1 MEYSIQLLIITYI
14 KLKMKNLVIVESP
27 AKTKKIASFLGD
39 DYQVMSSVGHI
50 RDLPK
55 SALGVDTQ
63 NKYEPIYQIYEE
75 KKDIVNELKKVAKTV
90 DCIYLAPDL
99 DREGEAIAWHL
110 GHILNNEKPLK
121 PTKDN
126 EQYEIADKIKN
137 KKGESPKVYRVVFNS
152 ITKDEVVN
160 AFKSP
165 RKLNYDLIDAQQ
177 ARRVLDRLVGYKL
190 SPLLWE
196 KIRYGLSAGRVQSV
210 AVRFIVEREREIASF
225 ATDPYYEIFGNFDFG
240 KEKQIKAKLITIDQK
255 SIYIKKNYDLFAGKY
270 TVALTTINT
279 ETKLQNILNDLNK
292 SSFQISDI
300 QKKQTKSYPG
310 APFTTST
317 LQQSAGSFLGY
328 TPSRTMQLAQKL
340 YEQGFITYMRTDSVY
355 VLPTENTK
363 IRSFIKSKYGTKY
376 LSNDV
381 RVYKNSKEN
390 KVQEA
395 HEAIRPTDIKTVS
408 TDLPKALTEQH
419 RKLYDLIWKRTVASQ
434 MQESVYENTKVYI
447 DSQNT
452 ARQYVFEAKGVQMVF
467 DGFNRVYHSLRK
479 EEMMPDVNL
488 GGKTDEYAI
497 INEAKS
503 LTPPP
508 RYNEASLVKVLE
520 SFGIGRPST
529 YASIISTI
537 QSRGYVNKLERSLYP
552 TDNGIVV
559 NDMLV
564 KHFPKIV
571 DVDFTAHLEEELD
584 EVALGQ
590 VNWRKLIGDFYEPFA
605 KEIDIK
611 KKEIKKEDLVVLE
624 KTDKKCPECAQG
636 NLIVKLGKFGRFYS
650 CERFPDCKYAEPILD
665 QMQSVD
671 GASDPALVALAQEL
685 EKRKCPDC
693 QGELKIKQGRF
704 GNFIACQNYPKC
716 KHTEQILNKIGLKC
730 PKCGDTDGGE
740 VVAKKTKKSRLFYG
754 CSNYPKCDYASW
766 KNPMLDNSITD
777 TKAKAKAK
785 VKKATKAKTK
795 K

>member
-1 MEYSIQLLIITYI
+1 
-14 KLKMKNLVIVESP
+14 MKNLVIVESP

-39 DYQVMSSVGHI
+39 KFVVMSSVGHI

-55 SALGVDTQ
+55 SSLGVDTE
-63 NKYEPIYQIYEE
+63 NNYEPIYEISKE
-75 KKDIVNELKKVAKTV
+75 KKDIFNELQKAAKTSEA
-90 DCIYLAPDL
+90 IYLAPDL

-110 GHILNNEKPLK
+110 GYLLNNEKPLK
-121 PTKDN
+121 QTKDS
-126 EQYEIADKIKN
+126 ETYEIADKIKN
-137 KKGESPKVYRVVFNS
+137 KDGESPKVYRVVFNS
-152 ITKDEVVN
+152 ITKDEVIN

-210 AVRFIVEREREIASF
+210 AVRFIVEREREIAGF
-225 ATDPYYEIFGNFDFG
+225 VTDPYYEIAGEFDFG
-240 KEKQIKAKLITIDQK
+240 NDKQVKAKLISIDQK
-255 SIYIKKNYDLFAGKY
+255 SIYTKRNYDLFAGKY
-270 TVALTTINT
+270 TTALTTINT
-279 ETKLQNILNDLNK
+279 ESKLSEILADLNK
-292 SSFQISDI
+292 ANYIVEKI
-300 QKKQTKSYPG
+300 EKKETKSYPG

-328 TPSRTMQLAQKL
+328 SPSRTMQLAQKL

-355 VLPTENTK
+355 IFPTETTK
-363 IRSFIKSKYGTKY
+363 IRSFIKTKYGVNY
-376 LSNDV
+376 LAKEI

-395 HEAIRPTDIKTVS
+395 HEAIRPTDIKAES
-408 TDLPKALTEQH
+408 NELPKSLTEQH
-419 RKLYDLIWKRTVASQ
+419 RKLYELIWKRTVASQ
-434 MQESVYENTKVYI
+434 MQESIYQTTQDFINSVDAKK
-447 DSQNT
+447 
-452 ARQYVFEAKGVQMVF
+452 QYSFEAKGLQMLF

-479 EEMMPDVNL
+479 DEMLPELKQGD
-488 GGKTDEYAI
+488 KTDKYTI
-497 INEAKS
+497 QNEAKN

-537 QSRGYVNKLERSLYP
+537 QSRGYVNKLERNLFP

-571 DVDFTAHLEEELD
+571 DVGFTAHLEEELD
-584 EVALGQ
+584 EVALGEA
-590 VNWRKLIGDFYEPFA
+590 NWRKLIGDFYEPFA
-605 KEIDIK
+605 KEIAIK

-624 KTDKKCPECAQG
+624 RTDKKCPECDKG
-636 NLIVKLGKFGRFYS
+636 NLIIKLGKFGRFYS

-665 QMQSVD
+665 QTQSGSD
-671 GASDPALVALAQEL
+671 DPALIKLTEEL
-685 EKRKCPDC
+685 ETRKCPDC
-693 QGELKIKQGRF
+693 GGGLKVKQGRF
-704 GNFIACQNYPKC
+704 GNFVACENYPKC
-716 KHTEQILNKIGLKC
+716 KYTEHILNKIGQKC
-730 PKCGDTDGGE
+730 PKCGETNGGE
-740 VVAKKTKKSRLFYG
+740 VVTKKTKKGRMFYG
-754 CSNYPKCDYASW
+754 CSKYPKCDYASW
-766 KNPMLDNSITD
+766 KNPMLAVD
-777 TKAKAKAK
+777 A
-785 VKKATKAKTK
+785 KAKTK
-795 K
+795 PQTKARNTKSKQTTKETE